1 MISIKSKREIELM
14 REAGHILALT
24 REMLVPHIKPGVSTA
39 ELDSLADEF
48 IRSKG
53 AIPSFKDYNGY
64 PKSICTSIN
73 EVIIHGIPSKKAIL
87 KEGDILSLDLGV
99 NYKGYHAD
107 SAWTYPVGH
116 ISHEAKELLEVTE
129 KALWIGLSAVKPG
142 ATVNDISVAIESYVK
157 PFGYGIVEEFTGH
170 GIGQSLHE
178 DPPIPNFGRERI
190 AAVLRPGMTFCVEP
204 MVNLGTK
211 RVRILSDGWTTITQ
225 DKKLSAHFEH
235 TIVVT
240 EDGYDILSK
249 VKE

>member
-24 REMLVPHIKPGVSTA
+24 REMLVPHMKPSVSTN
-39 ELDSLADEF
+39 ELDLLADEF
-48 IRSKG
+48 IRSMG
-53 AIPSFKDYNGY
+53 ATPSFKDYNGY
-64 PKSICTSIN
+64 PKSICTSVN
-73 EVIIHGIPSKKAIL
+73 EVIIHGIPSKKTIL

-107 SAWTYPVGH
+107 SAWTYPIGEVT
-116 ISHEAKELLEVTE
+116 KEVVKLLEV
-129 KALWIGLSAVKPG
+129 AQNSLWEGLKMVKPG
-142 ATVNDISVAIESYVK
+142 NTVNDISSAIENYIK
-157 PFGYGIVEEFTGH
+157 PFGYGIVEDFTGH

-178 DPPIPNFGRERI
+178 DPPVPNYGREHI
-190 AAVLRPGMTFCVEP
+190 NVKLRPGMTLCIEP

-211 RVRILSDGWTTITQ
+211 RVRVLSDNWTTITQ
-225 DKKLSAHFEH
+225 DKKASAHFEH

-249 VKE
+249 IKE

>member
-1 MISIKSKREIELM
+1 M
-14 REAGHILALT
+14 
-24 REMLVPHIKPGVSTA
+24 
-39 ELDSLADEF
+39 
-48 IRSKG
+48 
-53 AIPSFKDYNGY
+53 
-64 PKSICTSIN
+64 
-73 EVIIHGIPSKKAIL
+73 
-87 KEGDILSLDLGV
+87 
-99 NYKGYHAD
+99 
-107 SAWTYPVGH
+107 
-116 ISHEAKELLEVTE
+116 
-129 KALWIGLSAVKPG
+129 LWIGLLVEPG

-235 TIVVT
+235 TVVVT